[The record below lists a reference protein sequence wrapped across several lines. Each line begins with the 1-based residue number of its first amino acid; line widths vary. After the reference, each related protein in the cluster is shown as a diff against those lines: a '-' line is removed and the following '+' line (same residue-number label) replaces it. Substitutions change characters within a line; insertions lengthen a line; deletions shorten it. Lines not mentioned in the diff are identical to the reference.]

1 MLGFGGLRDVGVFRD
16 VGLIKDEGFRTFGFR
31 FEGFRGLGFR
41 SQRSRD
47 VFYRQNGLPL
57 LRDLISHQL
66 NAAQQQAAM
75 SEPHQHTSRAWD
87 HRCPP
92 MEELQ
97 LALTPA
103 NAVLQE
109 LVQRTMATSQPQPD
123 STHNHNEVICIDS
136 QEGIDNS
143 LLQQTP
149 AQTAPPPPATQRRNL
164 WRFLVLAGC
173 YNVVLLGPGLC
184 IELGLGSL
192 NPKPQ
197 NLNLKTVPT
206 GI

>member
-1 MLGFGGLRDVGVFRD
+1 MRMPAPLLGRRDFCLGFGGLRDVGVLRD
-16 VGLIKDEGFRTFGFR
+16 VGFIKDEGFRTFGFR

-41 SQRSRD
+41 SQRFRD
-47 VFYRQNGLPL
+47 VGYRQNGLPL

-66 NAAQQQAAM
+66 NAAQQQAAI

-97 LALTPA
+97 LALSLAETP

-109 LVQRTMATSQPQPD
+109 LVQRIMATSQPQPD
-123 STHNHNEVICIDS
+123 STQNHNEVIYIDS
-136 QEGIDNS
+136 QEGNDTS

-149 AQTAPPPPATQRRNL
+149 AQTAPPPPATQ
-164 WRFLVLAGC
+164 
-173 YNVVLLGPGLC
+173 
-184 IELGLGSL
+184 
-192 NPKPQ
+192 
-197 NLNLKTVPT
+197 
-206 GI
+206 